1 MFGNNFAKE
10 LQFIPLSNDT
20 VSRRIDDIA
29 EDVEQQ
35 LF

>member
-1 MFGNNFAKE
+1 MFGGKFCQRVAVHT
-10 LQFIPLSNDT
+10 LLSNDT

-35 LF
+35 L